1 MWTSREILRSP
12 SRWNNSRLMREK
24 IITNKL
30 LSISLTLLAY
40 LTFCSIGTGSV
51 FAQKKPNIIFII
63 SDDVGFEEIGCY
75 GVIDRESITPNIDS
89 LAEKGVRFN
98 TCYAQAICGPS
109 RAMLYTGN
117 YAVNTGQYDNK
128 LKYLVSDAKTV
139 RERRSEYR
147 NYYQSLPCLTKV
159 MKDGG

>member
-1 MWTSREILRSP
+1 MI
-12 SRWNNSRLMREK
+12 M
-24 IITNKL
+24 NKL
-30 LSISLTLLAY
+30 ISKSLTVLAC
-40 LTFCSIGTGSV
+40 LTFCLIGSGSI
-51 FAQKKPNIIFII
+51 FAKKKPNIVFII

-117 YAVNTGQYDNK
+117 YAVHTGQYDNK
-128 LKYLVSDAKTV
+128 LKYLKSDAETV
-139 RERRSEYR
+139 RGRRREHR
-147 NYYQSLPCLTKV
+147 NYFQSYPA
-159 MKDGG
+159 

>member
-1 MWTSREILRSP
+1 MNI
-12 SRWNNSRLMREK
+12 K
-24 IITNKL
+24 IILCNRIIIQTALILGLFIFSNEKA
-30 LSISLTLLAY
+30 LADRNN
-40 LTFCSIGTGSV
+40 
-51 FAQKKPNIIFII
+51 KPNIIFII

-128 LKYLVSDAKTV
+128 LKYLVSDATL
-139 RERRSEYR
+139 
-147 NYYQSLPCLTKV
+147 SL
-159 MKDGG
+159 

>member
-1 MWTSREILRSP
+1 MP
-12 SRWNNSRLMREK
+12 N
-24 IITNKL
+24 
-30 LSISLTLLAY
+30 SLTLLACLIVCY
-40 LTFCSIGTGSV
+40 INSVSI
-51 FAQKKPNIIFII
+51 FAQKKPNIVFII

-75 GVIDRESITPNIDS
+75 GVIDRKSITPNIDS

-139 RERRSEYR
+139 RERRS
-147 NYYQSLPCLTKV
+147 CLLYTS
-159 MKDGG
+159 DAADE

>member
-1 MWTSREILRSP
+1 
-12 SRWNNSRLMREK
+12 MREK

-30 LSISLTLLAY
+30 ISNSLILLAC
-40 LTFCSIGTGSV
+40 LIVSCINSGNI
-51 FAQKKPNIIFII
+51 FAQKKPNIVFII

-117 YAVNTGQYDNK
+117 YAIHTGQYDNK
-128 LKYLVSDAKTV
+128 LKYLVSGAKTI
-139 RERRSEYR
+139 RGRRSEYR
-147 NYYQSLPCLTKV
+147 NHYQSLPSLTKI
-159 MKDGG
+159 MN

>member
-1 MWTSREILRSP
+1 MLALR
-12 SRWNNSRLMREK
+12 K
-24 IITNKL
+24 
-30 LSISLTLLAY
+30 
-40 LTFCSIGTGSV
+40 
-51 FAQKKPNIIFII
+51 
-63 SDDVGFEEIGCY
+63 IGCY

-117 YAVNTGQYDNK
+117 YAVHTGQYDNK
-128 LKYLVSDAKTV
+128 LKYLVSDAKTL

-147 NYYQSLPCLTKV
+147 NHYQSLPCLTKI
-159 MKDGG
+159 MKDGGYSVSWAGKWHHTTIAGGHVHNISKELGIDSYIEYSSSPKMYENLIGKN

>member
-1 MWTSREILRSP
+1 
-12 SRWNNSRLMREK
+12 MREK

-30 LSISLTLLAY
+30 IPNSLTLLACLIVY
-40 LTFCSIGTGSV
+40 CINSGSV

-75 GVIDRESITPNIDS
+75 GVIDRESFTPNIDS

-128 LKYLVSDAKTV
+128 LKYLKSDAETV
-139 RERRSEYR
+139 R
-147 NYYQSLPCLTKV
+147 
-159 MKDGG
+159 GGGVNIAIISNPYPA